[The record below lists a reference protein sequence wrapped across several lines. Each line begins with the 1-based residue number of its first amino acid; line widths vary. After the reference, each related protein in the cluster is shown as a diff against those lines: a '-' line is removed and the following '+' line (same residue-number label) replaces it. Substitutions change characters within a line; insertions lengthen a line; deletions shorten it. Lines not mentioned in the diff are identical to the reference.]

1 MKKRKVCI
9 VTGTR
14 AEYGLLSL
22 LMKEIQTESTMK
34 LQVIVTG
41 AHLSPEFGLTYKTI
55 ESDGFKID
63 RKVEMLLSSDSPTGI
78 AKSIGLGVI
87 GFADAFD
94 QLRPDILVLLGDRY
108 EILSAAQAALVAKIP
123 IAHLAGGDT
132 TEGAFDEAIRH
143 SITKMSHLHFVTNDL
158 ARRRIQQMG
167 ENPKYIYNVG
177 YTGID
182 QIKKLILLDRN
193 ELEKSLQFKFKK
205 RNLLITFHPATLDNQ
220 SPKEQIQELLIALDD
235 LGPDIGLL
243 FTKAN
248 ADTYGRT
255 INYLIDEYV
264 NCHSNSKAFT
274 SLGPL
279 RYLSSI
285 AQVDAVV
292 GNSSSGISEVPSF
305 MKATVNI
312 GDRQKGRIQATS
324 VMNCPPLADEIK
336 KAIRRALQNDYSDV
350 INPYGDGKSSER
362 ILKVLKNIPDF
373 QELIKKRFF
382 EIGGFK

>member
-1 MKKRKVCI
+1 
-9 VTGTR
+9 
-14 AEYGLLSL
+14 
-22 LMKEIQTESTMK
+22 
-34 LQVIVTG
+34 
-41 AHLSPEFGLTYKTI
+41 
-55 ESDGFKID
+55 
-63 RKVEMLLSSDSPTGI
+63 
-78 AKSIGLGVI
+78 
-87 GFADAFD
+87 
-94 QLRPDILVLLGDRY
+94 
-108 EILSAAQAALVAKIP
+108 
-123 IAHLAGGDT
+123 
-132 TEGAFDEAIRH
+132 
-143 SITKMSHLHFVTNDL
+143 
-158 ARRRIQQMG
+158 MG

-182 QIKKLILLDRN
+182 EIKKLILLDRN

-285 AQVDAVV
+285 A
-292 GNSSSGISEVPSF
+292 
-305 MKATVNI
+305 
-312 GDRQKGRIQATS
+312 
-324 VMNCPPLADEIK
+324 
-336 KAIRRALQNDYSDV
+336 
-350 INPYGDGKSSER
+350 KSMQ
-362 ILKVLKNIPDF
+362 L
-373 QELIKKRFF
+373 
-382 EIGGFK
+382 